1 MFLVKKQSNF
11 LSDLNPDQRQAVE
24 ATEGPVLI
32 LAGAGSGKTRVLTYR
47 IAHILNQQKAAPWE
61 ILAMTFTNKAASE
74 MKERVKALVGSNKN
88 VWLGT
93 FHSVFAKILRW
104 DVSSIGYSPDFV
116 IYDADDQE
124 RLVKYI
130 LADMGINPKEYS
142 PKSIR
147 NIISRQKNSLVSPE
161 SYASS
166 VNSPFEK
173 VVAQIYPVY
182 QDRLRENMAF
192 DFDDLITVPIRL
204 FSECPDILKK
214 YQARFRYILV
224 DEYQDTNRAQYM
236 LLHHLAK
243 ESRNLCVVGDD
254 DQSIYRWRGADLR
267 NIIEFEKDF
276 PNYHLF
282 RLEQNYRSTQT
293 ILQAANSVIE
303 NNKDRK
309 GKTLWSD
316 REAGDHVELMEVID
330 EREEA
335 QKVVERIKEEVF
347 KGKRSFHEFA
357 VLYRTNAQSRSLE
370 DSLRRSGMSYTIVG
384 GVRFYER
391 KEIKDVLAYL
401 KLICNSKDSLSL
413 KRIINFPLRGIGDS
427 TLRRVEAWA
436 SDNGT
441 DLFQAMGKVE
451 AIPDIPTRIKKSVI
465 AFYAMMQKY
474 IELKDKITPNELVR
488 AVVDETGLLTIYKGD
503 TSIEGQGRAE
513 NILEFLSAVGE
524 YVESSESPSLSGFLE
539 EVSLVSD
546 IDSWNDKSNAITLM
560 TLHCAKGLEFPVVF
574 ITGLEEGLFPVPRS
588 LDEPEALE
596 EERRLFY
603 VGLTRAKDKIYLS
616 WAERR
621 RLFSDMSFR
630 IPSRFLDEI
639 DPAVMRKTKPA
650 RKQVRFERS
659 RFQKNIEEKFDAHPE
674 YESFSQEDT
683 CFHHGARVRHE
694 MFGNGTIVSMEGTG
708 AKKKVVV
715 QFENGV
721 KKKFLLQYARFDTL

>member
-1 MFLVKKQSNF
+1 
-11 LSDLNPDQRQAVE
+11 
-24 ATEGPVLI
+24 
-32 LAGAGSGKTRVLTYR
+32 
-47 IAHILNQQKAAPWE
+47 
-61 ILAMTFTNKAASE
+61 
-74 MKERVKALVGSNKN
+74 
-88 VWLGT
+88 
-93 FHSVFAKILRW
+93 
-104 DVSSIGYSPDFV
+104 
-116 IYDADDQE
+116 
-124 RLVKYI
+124 
-130 LADMGINPKEYS
+130 
-142 PKSIR
+142 
-147 NIISRQKNSLVSPE
+147 
-161 SYASS
+161 
-166 VNSPFEK
+166 
-173 VVAQIYPVY
+173 
-182 QDRLRENMAF
+182 MAF
-192 DFDDLITVPIRL
+192 DFDDLIAMPIRL

-316 REAGDHVELMEVID
+316 REKGDPVELMEVVD

-370 DSLRRSGMSYTIVG
+370 DGFRRSGMSYTIVG

-401 KLICNSKDSLSL
+401 KLICNPRDSLSL
-413 KRIINFPLRGIGDS
+413 KRIINFPLRGIGES
-427 TLRRVEAWA
+427 TLRRIEAWA
-436 SDNGT
+436 LDNGL
-441 DLFQAMGKVE
+441 DLFQAIGEVE
-451 AIPDIPTRIKKSVI
+451 AIPDISSRIKKSVI
-465 AFYAMMQKY
+465 AFHIMMQKY

-488 AVVDETGLLTIYKGD
+488 TVVDETGLLTMYKGD
-503 TSIEGQGRAE
+503 TSVEGQGRAE
-513 NILEFLSAVGE
+513 NIREFLSAVGE
-524 YVESSESPSLSGFLE
+524 YVDSSESTSLSGFLE

-603 VGLTRAKDKIYLS
+603 VGLTRAKDKIYVS

-621 RLFSDMSFR
+621 RLFSDMNFR

-639 DPAVMRKTKPA
+639 DPAVVRKTKPA
-650 RKQVRFERS
+650 RQQVRFERS
-659 RFQKNIEEKFDAHPE
+659 QFHKKIVEQFDTHPE

-683 CFHHGARVRHE
+683 CFQKGARVHHE
-694 MFGNGTIVSMEGTG
+694 MFGNGTIVNMEGTG
-708 AKKKVVV
+708 SKKKVVV

-721 KKKFLLQYARFDTL
+721 KKKFLLQYARFDSL